1 MIHVVGLGMDPD
13 NLPEHS
19 LEVIE
24 HAQVLCGG
32 ASQLALFEDH
42 PAEKLPIAAP
52 LDRFLDE
59 LAARHAAGL
68 MVVVLAD
75 GDPLYYGIG
84 ATLIERLGPEDVT
97 LYPGVTALQAA
108 AAKLKI
114 PWCRV
119 ETVSLHGR
127 SDWLPLYRALM
138 RADFVAVYTDPANVP
153 AAVAQALLDKGC
165 AHFAMW
171 VLEDLETEAEQV
183 RKLTLEE
190 AARTSFSRRNLV
202 LLERTGRPEAPL
214 ALGIPDE
221 ALAREKNLVTK
232 GPVRAA
238 GLAALRVAP
247 GHTVWDLGAGC
258 GSVAVE
264 AAALGAGRVL
274 AVEKH
279 AGRVGL
285 IRENV
290 RRTGAYT
297 VEPVHGSM
305 PRCLDD
311 LPDPD
316 RVFIGGGLSRG
327 DAVLDA
333 ACARLAPGGRLVCHL
348 VLLSSL
354 ERARRNLAA
363 RGWTVCL
370 TLVSCAEARPLA
382 DDLHLAALN
391 PVFILAA
398 DRPAE
403 G

>member
-32 ASQLALFEDH
+32 RSQLAHFEDH
-42 PAEKLPIAAP
+42 PAEKITVAAP
-52 LDRFLDE
+52 LDRFL
-59 LAARHAAGL
+59 AALSERHAAGL

-84 ATLIERLGPEDVT
+84 ATLIERLGPDEIT

-114 PWCRV
+114 PWSRV

-127 SDWLPLYRALM
+127 TDWLPLYRALM

-153 AAVAQALLDKGC
+153 AAVAQAALDKGC
-165 AHFAMW
+165 THFALW

-183 RKLTLEE
+183 RRFTLEE
-190 AARTSFSRRNLV
+190 AARTSFSPRNLL
-202 LLERTGRPEAPL
+202 LLERTGRPEVAL
-214 ALGIPDE
+214 TLGIPDDL
-221 ALAREKNLVTK
+221 LAREKNLLTK

-238 GLAALRVAP
+238 GLSALRIAP
-247 GHTVWDLGAGC
+247 GDTVWDLGAGC
-258 GSVAVE
+258 GAVAVE
-264 AAALGAGRVL
+264 AASLAAGRVV
-274 AVEKH
+274 AVEKN
-279 AGRVGL
+279 APRVGL

-316 RVFIGGGLSRG
+316 RIFIGGGLSKSG
-327 DAVLDA
+327 AVLDA
-333 ACARLAPGGRLVCHL
+333 ACARLAPGGRLVCSV
-348 VLLSSL
+348 VLLSTL
-354 ERARRNLAA
+354 ERVRASFAA
-363 RGWTVCL
+363 RGWPAFV
-370 TLVSCAEARPLA
+370 TLVAAAESRPLA
-382 DDLHLAALN
+382 DDVHLAAHN
-391 PVFILAA
+391 PVFIVGA
-398 DRPAE
+398 DRPLDD
-403 G
+403 

>member
-19 LEVIE
+19 AEVIE

-32 ASQLALFEDH
+32 RAQLALFDDH
-42 PAEKLPIAAP
+42 PAEKITIAAP
-52 LDRFLDE
+52 LDRCIAD
-59 LAARHAAGL
+59 LAERHASGL

-84 ATLIERLGPEDVT
+84 ATLIERLGAEEVT
-97 LYPGVTALQAA
+97 LYPGITALQAA

-114 PWCRV
+114 PWSQV

-127 SDWLPLYRALM
+127 NDWLPLYRALI
-138 RADFVAVYTDPANVP
+138 RSDFVAVYTDPANVP
-153 AAVAQALLDKGC
+153 AAVAQAALDKGC
-165 AHFAMW
+165 GHFAMW
-171 VLEDLETEAEQV
+171 VLEDMESESESV

-190 AARTSFSRRNLV
+190 AAQTSFSPRNLL
-202 LLERTGRPEAPL
+202 LLERTGRPEVAL
-214 ALGIPDE
+214 TLGIPDDL
-221 ALAREKNLVTK
+221 LAKEKNLITK

-238 GLAALRVAP
+238 GLSALRVTS
-247 GHTVWDLGAGC
+247 GDTVWDLGAGC
-258 GSVAVE
+258 GAVAVE
-264 AAALGAGRVL
+264 AASLAAGRVL
-274 AVEKH
+274 AVEKN
-279 AGRVGL
+279 ANRVGL
-285 IRENV
+285 VRENI

-316 RVFIGGGLSRG
+316 RIFIGGGLSKG

-333 ACARLAPGGRLVCHL
+333 ACQRLAPGGRLVCSV
-348 VLLSSL
+348 VLLSTL
-354 ERARRNLAA
+354 ERVRANLARR
-363 RGWTVCL
+363 GWPVFT
-370 TLVSCAEARPLA
+370 TLVQTAEARPLA
-382 DDLHLAALN
+382 DDLHLAAHN
-391 PVFILAA
+391 PVFIVGA
-398 DRPAE
+398 DKPLE

>member
-19 LEVIE
+19 SEVIE

-32 ASQLALFEDH
+32 RTQLAHFEDH
-42 PAEKLPIAAP
+42 PAEKLTIAAP
-52 LDRFLDE
+52 LDSVLDE
-59 LAARHAAGL
+59 LAARHAAGF

-75 GDPLYYGIG
+75 GDPLYFGIG
-84 ATLIERLGPEDVT
+84 ATLIERLGPEDVAV
-97 LYPGVTALQAA
+97 YPGVTALQAA

-114 PWCRV
+114 PWNAV

-127 SDWLPLYRALM
+127 TDWLPLYRALT

-153 AAVAQALLDKGC
+153 AAVAQAALDKGC

-183 RKLTLEE
+183 RKFTLEE
-190 AARTSFSRRNLV
+190 AARTSFSKLNLV
-202 LLERTGRPEAPL
+202 LLERTGRPEVAL
-214 ALGIPDE
+214 TLGIPDDL
-221 ALAREKNLVTK
+221 LAKEKNLITK

-258 GSVAVE
+258 GAVAVE
-264 AAALGAGRVL
+264 AASLGAGRVV

-297 VEPVHGSM
+297 VELVHGTM

-316 RVFIGGGLSRG
+316 RVFIGGGLSRS

-333 ACARLAPGGRLVCHL
+333 ACARLAPGGRLVCSL
-348 VLLSSL
+348 VLLSTL
-354 ERARRNLAA
+354 ERVRRNLAA
-363 RGWTVCL
+363 RGWPVFV
-370 TLVSCAEARPLA
+370 TLVAAAESRPLA

-391 PVFILAA
+391 PVFIVGA
-398 DRPAE
+398 DKPAE